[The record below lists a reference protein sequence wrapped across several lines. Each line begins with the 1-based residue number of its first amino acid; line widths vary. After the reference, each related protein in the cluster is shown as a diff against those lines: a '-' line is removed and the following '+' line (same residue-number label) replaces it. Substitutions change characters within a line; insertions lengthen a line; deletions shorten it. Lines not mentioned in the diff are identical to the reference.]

1 MDSQEKLHDMTKE
14 ELEKQM
20 YHLLNQI
27 TVAGIFEVELV
38 KKWGRDGYEKFID
51 DRLDKYNDL
60 RKMYREL

>member
-1 MDSQEKLHDMTKE
+1 MTKE